1 MPECL
6 NIVDVNA
13 HVFSFMTKQKL
24 KKVVLACFTHV
35 QFLFKDFPRW
45 QNSAVRIWWY
55 FSCLKDLTLC

>member
-35 QFLFKDFPRW
+35 QFLFKDFPR
-45 QNSAVRIWWY
+45 
-55 FSCLKDLTLC
+55 